1 MAGAAIWRE
10 PFPLTPK
17 WQLFGNVGYRRTV
30 GSGGSEVFAGA
41 SIKYQSGT
49 NADLGE
55 IAALYLN
62 PYAIVDLRAGV
73 TVNGSWTVQA
83 YVTNV
88 ADQKYGTF
96 TSTVSPDVN
105 VRLHRDASN
114 LQSGTRRNRSHLNP
128 YAISA

>member
-1 MAGAAIWRE
+1 
-10 PFPLTPK
+10 
-17 WQLFGNVGYRRTV
+17 VGYRRTV

-96 TSTVSPDVN
+96 TQPDGI
-105 VRLHRDASN
+105 A
-114 LQSGTRRNRSHLNP
+114 
-128 YAISA
+128 